1 MLQQILQDM
10 WVDPAI
16 LAELDDDQKQTLF
29 CKMREEQVRRWRLW
43 DQKLSEH
50 PPPPRPRK
58 NNAKTVQFMNGS
70 NGEPWVWVMGEHPD
84 DPSIEQILEREAR
97 EKARKQAEL
106 EAQQLRL
113 SELTELLD
121 LSQKQFQEMEAA
133 TQPQPSSSPPLS
145 IPLQPPNTAPPP
157 APTSSPP
164 SPQEDPAEMIYCSV
178 DELREWTK
186 KKEDTSYAVSNNNT
200 INSLKNGVANRGARN
215 GLGLNINSAPG
226 KLPLAPPGRP
236 GRPDRDVLHEISNNK
251 PVPKVAQRVA
261 QWERRV
267 LETRTEQILSNLKKQ
282 QQEAAREAEE
292 MAPAQERLWQ
302 EQERRAKEAELQ
314 IREIAR
320 RAREEHR
327 RTSVLDDPRAS
338 HAASPTSP
346 HPPSSAPPSGP
357 PPPPPPQSRE
367 AVVQWYRNQEEPRR
381 AGLDTSGAPQPW
393 FHGLISRQ
401 EAEAR
406 LSAKGPGAF
415 LVRLSERV
423 WGYAISYRDSD
434 SQGLSRRCKHY
445 LVDTT
450 GPGGGYQFLGANQIC
465 HQSLEDLVRYH
476 CVEPITLLGGERL
489 LEPCRRPA
497 TPPSTP
503 SAPAPAHPAPLAPPP
518 HLPPHLPPL
527 PARPLPPLPVTSHHR
542 PVYAGGARNGRNG
555 PE

>member
-1 MLQQILQDM
+1 AVALRRSSREVAPRSRVGSYSDRPSLFLAIAACLGVEFSSRAVFFIIYAIRMLQQILQDM

-29 CKMREEQVRRWRLW
+29 CKMREEQVRRWRMW

-50 PPPPRPRK
+50 PPPPRPKK
-58 NNAKTVQFMNGS
+58 NSAKTVQFMSGED
-70 NGEPWVWVMGEHPD
+70 GEPWVWVMGEHPD
-84 DPSIEQILEREAR
+84 DKSIEQILEQEAR

-121 LSQKQFQEMEAA
+121 LSHKQIEEMEAA
-133 TQPQPSSSPPLS
+133 TQPASVPPIPLHLPPPQP
-145 IPLQPPNTAPPP
+145 PLQPQAAPPP
-157 APTSSPP
+157 SQPP
-164 SPQEDPAEMIYCSV
+164 PPPQTRPEDDPAEMIYCSV

-186 KKEDTSYAVSNNNT
+186 KKEDTTTLANNA
-200 INSLKNGVANRGARN
+200 INSFRN
-215 GLGLNINSAPG
+215 GLPNRTVG
-226 KLPLAPPGRP
+226 
-236 GRPDRDVLHEISNNK
+236 RDVLQEISLNSK

-267 LETRTEQILSNLKKQ
+267 LETRTEQILTNLKRR

-292 MAPAQERLWQ
+292 MAPVQERLWQ
-302 EQERRAKEAELQ
+302 EQERRAKEAEQQ

-327 RTSVLDDPRAS
+327 RTSVLEDPRTSPAP
-338 HAASPTSP
+338 AASPTASS
-346 HPPSSAPPSGP
+346 PPSVP

-367 AVVQWYRNQEEPRR
+367 AVIQWYRGQEEPRR
-381 AGLDTSGAPQPW
+381 AGLDATGAPQPW

-423 WGYAISYRDSD
+423 WGYAISYRDADAPGS
-434 SQGLSRRCKHY
+434 GPRGRCKHY
-445 LVDTT
+445 LVDTS

-465 HQSLEDLVRYH
+465 HKSLEDLVRYH
-476 CVEPITLLGGERL
+476 REQPITLAGGERL
-489 LEPCRRPA
+489 IEACRRPA
-497 TPPSTP
+497 TPPP
-503 SAPAPAHPAPLAPPP
+503 S
-518 HLPPHLPPL
+518 
-527 PARPLPPLPVTSHHR
+527 
-542 PVYAGGARNGRNG
+542 
-555 PE
+555 